1 MRESYFPLLGSCN
14 GIRIVLVRPTMINY
28 LTNHSKY
35 LVGEH
40 RKSEKQ
46 GGERGKFLFP
56 LKWGVSF
63 TRLS

>member
-1 MRESYFPLLGSCN
+1 
-14 GIRIVLVRPTMINY
+14 LVRPTMINY